1 MRDVFAVASQWLDQ
15 GRPFA
20 LATLVALREAATA
33 PIGTTIAV
41 DERGH
46 IAGNIGAGCY
56 ESEIVEACVL
66 AAADGRTRTLDIN
79 LTSDDE
85 LMGGTACGAV
95 MEVVVWRP
103 GAAFA
108 ATARDIAAGER
119 DVRFEIR
126 YEREDRAAVT
136 FEHAFASRETLLL
149 VGATT
154 LTAEIATVARR
165 LDFRV
170 IVVDPRPAFATRERV
185 PDADEIVGE
194 WPDEYLPR
202 VLSNRT
208 SIVMLSHDPKLDLPG
223 LRCALASESPFIGL
237 LGSRKGQAARRES
250 LRVEGFSEEALAR
263 IHGPVG
269 LDIGGITAAE
279 TALSILA
286 EVVASRHQR
295 EGTPLR
301 SRGGAIHPSLARTAQ
316 PQVS

>member
-1 MRDVFAVASQWLDQ
+1 MRDVFGVVDAWLDE

-33 PIGTTIAV
+33 PVGTTIAV
-41 DERGH
+41 DDRGH
-46 IAGNIGAGCY
+46 IVGNIGAGCY
-56 ESEIVEACVL
+56 ENEIVEACL
-66 AAADGRTRTLDIN
+66 SSALDGETRTVDVN

-103 GAAFA
+103 QAAFA
-108 ATARDIAAGER
+108 ETARAIAAGDR
-119 DVRFEIR
+119 DVDFEIR
-126 YEREDRAAVT
+126 YERADRGAC
-136 FEHAFASRETLLL
+136 AFTHRIGARDRLLL

-154 LTAEIATVARR
+154 LSAEIATMARR

-170 IVVDPRPAFATRERV
+170 VVVDPRPAFATRERV
-185 PDADEIVGE
+185 PDADEIVLE
-194 WPDEYLPR
+194 WPGEYLSR
-202 VLSNRT
+202 VLDERDC
-208 SIVMLSHDPKLDLPG
+208 VVVLSHDPKLDLPA
-223 LRCALASESPFIGL
+223 LRSALDSNAAFVGL
-237 LGSRKGQAARRES
+237 LGSRRGQASRRES
-250 LRVEGFSEEALAR
+250 LRAEGVSEAALAR

-286 EVVASRHQR
+286 EIVASRHER

-301 SRGGAIHPSLARTAQ
+301 ARGGAIHPTLLRNH
-316 PQVS
+316 

>member
-1 MRDVFAVASQWLDQ
+1 MREVFGIAAEWLDE
-15 GRPFA
+15 GRAFA
-20 LATLVALREAATA
+20 LATLVELREAATA

-41 DERGH
+41 DDRGH
-46 IAGNIGAGCY
+46 IVGNIGAGCY
-56 ESEIVEACVL
+56 ESEIVEACL
-66 AAADGRTRTLDIN
+66 EAASDGRTRALDIN

-103 GAAFA
+103 DRAFGPTAAA
-108 ATARDIAAGER
+108 IAAG
-119 DVRFEIR
+119 DADMRFEIR
-126 YEREDRAAVT
+126 YDHRSRGSIV
-136 FEHAFASRETLLL
+136 FEHSVPARETLLL

-170 IVVDPRPAFATRERV
+170 VVVDPRPAFATRERV
-185 PDADEIVGE
+185 PDADEIVLE
-194 WPDEYLPR
+194 WPDDYLPR
-202 VLSNRT
+202 VLSQRT

-223 LRCALASESPFIGL
+223 LRCALQSSAPFIGL
-237 LGSRKGQAARRES
+237 LGSRKGQAARRDA
-250 LRVEGFSEEALAR
+250 LRAEGVTDDALAR

-269 LDIGGITAAE
+269 LDIGGTTAAE

-286 EVVASRHQR
+286 EVVASRHHR

-301 SRGGAIHPSLARTAQ
+301 SRDGAIHRATTRMPIGS
-316 PQVS
+316 